1 MARQLTHIYRATLIA
16 ATLFLSFAS
25 CWLPQV
31 SMAAYVGID
40 KILVIVDDDVITQS
54 DYEDAKAQVL
64 KNIAAQDQP
73 MPDEATIKKATINNL
88 ILERIQLQMANRVG
102 VQVSEEQLTQ
112 SMSQLAKSKGFT
124 LEEFILEAQKRGQT
138 TQQIRDQLKKELII
152 QQVQQGFL
160 RNRINISEQAID
172 EYLKSE
178 EGKSR
183 IQSKYTLSH
192 LLIRSQ
198 DPKAKKALEQAVK
211 DIKSGKRKFSD
222 FNTPQTVDGFA
233 IENGDLG
240 VRTQDELPSLFA
252 NIIPDMQPG
261 DYSAPVKSGA
271 GWHVVKLDDLSG
283 AAKIIHQVHARHI
296 LIKPSEVRSNKQA
309 KRLINELYKRIK
321 KGEDFSLIAKE
332 YSEDTGSALLG
343 GDLDWAEP
351 AKYVGNF
358 KKTLEKLKD
367 NEISKPFE
375 TEFGWHIV
383 QKLGERDHNVTD
395 EVRKNQAFQTLYQ
408 RKAAEEVDSWLN
420 QIRQD
425 AYIEFKDPSFNPEVI
440 ETPKSN

>member
-1 MARQLTHIYRATLIA
+1 MAIQLTSFFQK
-16 ATLFLSFAS
+16 TLFAALFCLSLTMMWHPGA
-25 CWLPQV
+25 Q
-31 SMAAYVGID
+31 AAYVGID
-40 KILVIVDDDVITQS
+40 KIIVIVDDDVITLS

-64 KNIAAQDQP
+64 KNIDAQGQP
-73 MPDEATIKKATINNL
+73 MPDEATLKKATINNL
-88 ILERIQLQMANRVG
+88 ILERIQLQMAKRVG
-102 VQVSEEQLTQ
+102 VQITEEQLTQ
-112 SMSQLAKSKGFT
+112 AMSQLAKSKGLS
-124 LEEFILEAQKRGQT
+124 LEEFISEANKRGQT
-138 TQQIRDQLKKELII
+138 TQQIRDQIKKELTI

-160 RNRINISEQAID
+160 RNRININEQAIE
-172 EYLKSE
+172 EYLKSD

-198 DPKAKKALEQAVK
+198 DANAQNVLAQVVN
-211 DIKSGKRKFSD
+211 DIQSGKRQFSD
-222 FNTPQTVDGFA
+222 FNSSQTIDGFQV
-233 IENGDLG
+233 ENGDLG
-240 VRTQDELPSLFA
+240 TRTQNELPSLFA
-252 NIIPDMQPG
+252 DIILNMQPG
-261 DYSAPVKSGA
+261 DYSKPVKSGA

-309 KRLINELYKRIK
+309 KRLINDLYKRIK

-332 YSEDTGSALLG
+332 YSDDPGSALLG

-351 AKYVGNF
+351 SKYVGNF
-358 KKTLEKLKD
+358 KKTLEKLKND
-367 NEISKPFE
+367 EISKPFE
-375 TEFGWHIV
+375 TEFGWHIA

-420 QIRQD
+420 QIQQD
-425 AYIEFKDPSFNPEVI
+425 AYIEFKDPSFDPNKINTQAP
-440 ETPKSN
+440 